1 MFVGQF
7 SHTLDDK
14 NRLVLPAKFRSQ
26 LSSTVYLSLDLD
38 SCLSV
43 YSEEEY
49 QKKAERI
56 NSLDDFD
63 KDSRALKRV
72 FFANSSE
79 GNLDKQGRLMVPDFL
94 LRKAGVKKD
103 VVVIGAFDHIQIF
116 SSEVF
121 SSKIPE
127 EEANYENLAS
137 TIKKETDKNGI

>member
-14 NRLVLPAKFRSQ
+14 NRLVLPAKFRTQ

-38 SCLSV
+38 SCLSI

-49 QKKAERI
+49 SIKAEKI
-56 NSLDDFD
+56 VKLDDFD

-79 GNLDKQGRLMVPDFL
+79 ASIDKQGRLMVPDFL
-94 LRKAGVKKD
+94 LKKAKIQKD
-103 VVVIGAFDHIQIF
+103 VVFIGAFDHIQVF
-116 SSEVF
+116 AAEVF
-121 SSKIPE
+121 SSKLPE
-127 EEANYENLAS
+127 EEGNYEKLAS
-137 TIKKETDKNGI
+137 QIKEAEKHGI